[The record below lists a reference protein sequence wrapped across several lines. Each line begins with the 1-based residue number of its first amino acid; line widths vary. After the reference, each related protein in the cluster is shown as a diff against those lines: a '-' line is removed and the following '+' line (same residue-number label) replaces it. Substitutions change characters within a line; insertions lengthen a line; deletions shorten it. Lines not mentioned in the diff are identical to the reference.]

1 MVIYGQ
7 AAVAQSVERPTTK
20 QKIVGSSPSQSSQ
33 GKMLRVHHNYVRMS
47 YTCRYRLVKSTIRF
61 VNTANMHII
70 FVTNETIETQIIRL
84 ICVLVKRF
92 KDVF

>member
-1 MVIYGQ
+1 MVRYGQ
-7 AAVAQSVERPTTK
+7 AAVAQSVERPTAK

-33 GKMLRVHHNYVRMS
+33 GKMLRMHHNALMS
-47 YTCRYRLVKSTIRF
+47 YTCRYRLVKSTIPF